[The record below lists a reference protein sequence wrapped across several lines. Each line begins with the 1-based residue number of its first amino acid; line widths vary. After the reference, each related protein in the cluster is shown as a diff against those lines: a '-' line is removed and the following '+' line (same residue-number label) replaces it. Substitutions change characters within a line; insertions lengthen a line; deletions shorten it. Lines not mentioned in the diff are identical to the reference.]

1 MREGNIINRKKGI
14 MILTV
19 YKVIS
24 DTPILKRSC
33 RSFHLRFSRFNSF
46 YSKYGSAFK
55 FLRAANNFDKFL
67 PASIQLETESV
78 FKLYNG
84 IIHYLGWG
92 YKFTPHSKRTSQ
104 NFRKN
109 MRSISYMDGSEF
121 SRSGLA
127 WITRFEN
134 IRPLAEIS
142 RFSRRYYRSIE

>member
-1 MREGNIINRKKGI
+1 

-67 PASIQLETESV
+67 ASSIQLETESV
-78 FKLYNG
+78 LKLYNG

-104 NFRKN
+104 NFRKGN
-109 MRSISYMDGSEF
+109 HK
-121 SRSGLA
+121 
-127 WITRFEN
+127 N
-134 IRPLAEIS
+134 IPATPAIKLKEREKNQLIAKTLNSKKIDYKNQ
-142 RFSRRYYRSIE
+142 RNNHKDKR